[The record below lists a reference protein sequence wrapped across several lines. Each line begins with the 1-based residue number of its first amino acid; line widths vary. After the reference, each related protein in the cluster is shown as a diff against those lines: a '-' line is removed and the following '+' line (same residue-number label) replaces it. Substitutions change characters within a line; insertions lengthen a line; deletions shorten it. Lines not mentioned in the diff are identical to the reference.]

1 MPGTVMGGRHAPAGM
16 LCLMKMSWQGDG
28 CDQQPYARTSLVIY
42 VLGGAG
48 SNLKQWVRM
57 KSMRS

>member
-1 MPGTVMGGRHAPAGM
+1 MGGGHAPAGM